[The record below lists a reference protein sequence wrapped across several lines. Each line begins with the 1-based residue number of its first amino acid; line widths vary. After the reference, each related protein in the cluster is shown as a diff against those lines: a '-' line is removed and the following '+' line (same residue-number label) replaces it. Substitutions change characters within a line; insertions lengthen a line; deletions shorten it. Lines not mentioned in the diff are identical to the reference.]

1 MRTDRKATDRAPSRE
16 ELKRPDA
23 LPLDRRSKWRR
34 RAGMSDRPVGLGL
47 ELGQTGSATPHSGR
61 TAYRKDLIQ

>member
-1 MRTDRKATDRAPSRE
+1 MRTDRKTTDKAPSGG

-23 LPLDRRSKWRR
+23 LPLNCRSKRRR
-34 RAGMSDRPVGLGL
+34 RAGMSDRPVGIEFGL
-47 ELGQTGSATPHSGR
+47 TGSTTPHSGR

>member
-16 ELKRPDA
+16 ELRRPDA
-23 LPLDRRSKWRR
+23 LPLDRRSKRR
-34 RAGMSDRPVGLGL
+34 RCAGMSDRPVGLEFGL
-47 ELGQTGSATPHSGR
+47 TGSTTPHSGR